1 MKTIVQG
8 NIEYCTICFRKIEA
22 NCGQWHHIYNG
33 TANRKKS
40 EEDGMKVYVH
50 PSCHDS
56 IHVKQGLDLEL
67 KMKGQKIWC
76 EYYEKGENDFI
87 ARYGKNYREA
97 FYDWQKH
104 HD

>member
-8 NIEYCTICFRKIEA
+8 NIEYCPICFRKIEP
-22 NCGQWHHIYNG
+22 NCGQWHHIFNG

-50 PSCHDS
+50 PSCHED
-56 IHVKQGLDLEL
+56 IHRMQGLDLEL

-87 ARYGKNYREA
+87 QRYGKNYREA
-97 FYDWQKH
+97 FYDWQMH